1 MKKRYLLI
9 ALVALLLLTC
19 SALLLVSCD
28 EGGEETPAPVSDPCA
43 TGHSFG
49 GEQIVKNPTCTKEG
63 SAKRVCSVC
72 EKEEEITL
80 AATGHKSS
88 DMILDEE
95 ATCFSTGS
103 KHKECTIC
111 QAVLTTETIPQ
122 IAHTFGDWRVSKA
135 ATCSAQ
141 GSETRVCT
149 VCEASE
155 TRSTDKL
162 AHTEGESRVTRE
174 ATHQKAGVIST
185 YCSVC
190 NQVMKTKPITKIAN
204 HAWTEWKPVAGSD
217 IYCGNTVTYTRAC
230 TVKDCGLEESE
241 DMYVEHVYGEPEVI
255 RALDCENDGI
265 FEYTC
270 TRAGC
275 DSSYR
280 ETVTTTGHAYSWIV
294 ISEQTC
300 TTDGVREQKCATC
313 QAVVKRETLQKL
325 GHQAS
330 DWLLV
335 SAQTCTEDGLRH
347 KVCTREGCG
356 AEIQTETLPALGH
369 VNVGWEILIP
379 ATCTEN
385 GLRRAKSACSRCLQK
400 GFEEEIVATGHTPGS
415 VWITVREPVC
425 GVDGWEAKKCT
436 TCQQASDEG
445 RLIEAPDHEFGA
457 WTDVT
462 PATCTTNGARERVC
476 TNCSAPETETLLA
489 LGHDFSGWEAASD
502 ASRVKC
508 GRDGC
513 DKTYAKEEYA
523 REIGEKKNVT
533 LTGYSLV
540 YSASNASDAFKEK
553 IEQLGKLLRQRTG
566 MPVTAYASTSA
577 APNASKVINVVIGS
591 DGITGHG
598 FLIQRQNSGA
608 ILIRGTTALIAQM
621 GVDYFMNTYLTGST
635 ISLSEKAI
643 SDAYQTITL
652 SSSYTPIYSAS
663 ADTVAQEKENSS
675 NYDVYYGV
683 SSETGRDYVVD
694 VALTL
699 ASALGTTARAD
710 STAEKATEI
719 LIGKTSREQTAKA
732 QALLKGHEYGIMV
745 IDGKLVLAGWGLPSL
760 HMAGKMGES
769 YLSDALYNGS
779 IVLPKNLR
787 MIGEASERWLTDE
800 AILPT
805 NLPLYNT
812 ADDAEG
818 AFQYLY
824 RGNGVNKAAF
834 DAYVAKLKGMGYVAI
849 SENSAEGSYFVTL
862 TDANRTQ
869 MLNISYEAYAHASD
883 NTAGTQW
890 KNAWGSDP
898 AIRVVTAYVQEQY
911 TTKSAD
917 LPTPGSSAANKGI
930 KSYESGI
937 TEVYYLYK
945 TKPSVLAAYRDKFV
959 NVGYTV
965 IFSDNAGE
973 RYVLVNNTTGEWA
986 EIFYSTRS
994 ITTSD
999 VTYTHSICRRHYA
1012 PGVITLPS
1020 AEILNPN
1027 QSYKKVTDT
1036 KIVSIDLSAINT
1048 TYKDANG
1055 EEQTLSG
1062 SYGTGYVIMLEDGSF
1077 VIIDGG
1083 SADGGTSG
1091 NVAWAQVN
1099 NFWSIL
1105 KALYKDV
1112 YGKEPTPSNPV
1123 HIAAWIITHA
1133 PGDHMNVLWDGTNRY
1148 GGGNGGSNLGAYWT
1162 IDYLIANNPEY
1173 TMQYN
1178 TGEPNMTLTKELTK
1192 INGYVANGFT
1202 YLKAQ
1207 TGQKYY
1213 FANLEIDTLFT
1224 HGNLAPQRIV
1234 TFNDVS
1240 TIQRLSFVR
1249 TADTY
1254 NVSRTINHTS
1264 YAASAKTTFLSTGDM
1279 YAWGGRWL
1287 AAMYGSYMKTD
1298 MVSVSHHGGPG
1309 ATAEFYDVVAPKV
1322 VWWSMAKG
1330 SAHGGYST
1338 NTNWYS
1344 KVDQHL
1350 IYNVTSVD
1358 YIYIADDYHITLTLK
1373 EAGPNYSGIYHA
1385 TDENKTT
1392 LSYYTVSKSSL
1403 KTSSTTKRNMR
1414 NAQPVAIKK
1423 T

>member
-111 QAVLTTETIPQ
+111 QEVLTTETIPQ
-122 IAHTFGDWRVSKA
+122 IAHTFGNWRVSKA

-385 GLRRAKSACSRCLQK
+385 GLRRAKSPCSRCLQK

-476 TNCSAPETETLLA
+476 KNCNAPETETLLA

-635 ISLSEKAI
+635 ISLPEKAI

-663 ADTVAQEKENSS
+663 ADTVAQGNENSS

-849 SENSAEGSYFVTL
+849 SESNAEGSYFVTL

-869 MLNISYEAYAHASD
+869 MLNISYEAYKHATD
-883 NTAGTQW
+883 NTAGSEW
-890 KNAWGSDP
+890 KDAWGSDP
-898 AIRVVTAYVQEQY
+898 AIRVVTAYVQEKY
-911 TTKSAD
+911 TTKSED
-917 LPTPGSSAANKGI
+917 LQKPSGCVKDSDGNAITKTFTT
-930 KSYESGI
+930 YESGV
-937 TEVYYLYK
+937 TDTYFLY
-945 TKPSVLAAYRDKFV
+945 TSKPQAKVLESYCTQFK
-959 NVGYTV
+959 NKGYTL
-965 IFSDNAGE
+965 IFSDGASE
-973 RYVLVNNTTGEWA
+973 RYVLVNNSTGEWV
-986 EIFYSTRS
+986 EFFYANRS
-994 ITTSD
+994 ITTGG

-1012 PGVITLPS
+1012 PGVIALPT

-1027 QSYKKVTDT
+1027 QTYEKVTDT
-1036 KIVSIDLSAINT
+1036 KIVSIDLSNVS
-1048 TYKDANG
+1048 G
-1055 EEQTLSG
+1055 VSG

-1091 NVAWAQVN
+1091 DAAFAQVN
-1099 NFWSIL
+1099 NFWSIIE
-1105 KALYKDV
+1105 ALYKDV
-1112 YGKEPTPSNPV
+1112 HGKSPSSSNKV

-1133 PGDHMNVLWDGTNRY
+1133 HGDHMNVLWDFTHPNNVHR
-1148 GGGNGGSNLGAYWT
+1148 NKIRL
-1162 IDYLIANNPEY
+1162 DYVIANNPEY

-1178 TGEPNMTLTKELTK
+1178 TGEPGMTLTQQMTKLHERLTPS
-1192 INGYVANGFT
+1192 FT
-1202 YLKAQ
+1202 YLKVQ

-1249 TADTY
+1249 TADVY
-1254 NVSRTINHTS
+1254 NVARTVQHKS
-1264 YAASAKTTFLSTGDM
+1264 AAASSKTTFLSTGDQ
-1279 YAWGGRWL
+1279 YVWSGRWM
-1287 AAMYGSYMKTD
+1287 AAMYGSYLKTD

-1309 ATAEFYDVVAPKV
+1309 VTKEYYDVVAPTV
-1322 VWWSMAKG
+1322 VWWSMNKG
-1330 SAHGGYST
+1330 SAHGSYST
-1338 NTNWYS
+1338 STNWYS

-1373 EAGPNYSGIYHA
+1373 ADGPDYDGIYHA
-1385 TDENKTT
+1385 TDTSETALT
-1392 LSYYTVSKSSL
+1392 YYEVSKSSL
-1403 KTSSTTKRNMR
+1403 KSSSSTKRSMR
-1414 NAQPVAIKK
+1414 NAKPVAIKK